1 MTDINAYKSS
11 ATGQEWTIYRGV
23 YYDCHVVS
31 IPQVLGKKLFHE
43 WMTIVAAPT
52 VCQGW
57 QGMYCRQKLDSE
69 IERDKILLDLFGV
82 TKTLVNI
89 DGDPRSIIEQ
99 QILKNGYLIC
109 RVDSYYHPHFHNDYR
124 QNHSP
129 GHKVTVIDFNNDTF
143 TLIDNNGMHSSILT
157 LDRDEMIDSVLSNLY
172 YSYDK
177 EDTFYHLYAPS
188 KDKALRLRS
197 GINEAIEKT
206 MQKFIYSRVDVL
218 NGVHSLSEQFPDALR
233 HTPEIRAY
241 SWLRHVYKTAL
252 TVEFCYNA
260 LLETRLEVLHLW
272 KKNLHCSSDCM
283 FDALGNA
290 STAWKHLKM
299 QCKIAESVGEIRS
312 FSTRV
317 EKALDIILE
326 REAMLHNTLN
336 SPEV

>member
-1 MTDINAYKSS
+1 MTNINTYKSS
-11 ATGQEWTIYRGV
+11 ASGQEWTIYRGV

-31 IPQVLGKKLFHE
+31 IPQVLGQKLFHE

-57 QGMYCRQKLDSE
+57 QAMYCRQKLDSE

-89 DGDPRSIIEQ
+89 DGDPCATIEE

-109 RVDSYYHPHFHNDYR
+109 RVDSYYHPHFHHDYHK
-124 QNHSP
+124 NHSP
-129 GHKVTVIDFNNDTF
+129 GHKVTVIDFDDDSF

-157 LDRDEMIDSVLSNLY
+157 LGRDEMIDSVLSNLY

-177 EDTFYHLYAPS
+177 EDTFYYLCAPT
-188 KDKALRLRS
+188 KDKALQLRS
-197 GINEAIEKT
+197 GINTAIEKT
-206 MQKFIYSRVDVL
+206 MQQFISSRIDVV
-218 NGVHSLSEQFPDALR
+218 NAVHTLAEQFPDALQL
-233 HTPEIRAY
+233 TPEIRAY

-252 TVEFCYNA
+252 TLEFCYNA
-260 LLETRLEVLHLW
+260 LLETRLEVSHLW
-272 KKNLHCSSDCM
+272 EKNLRCSSDCM
-283 FDALGNA
+283 FEALGNA

-299 QCKIAESVGEIRS
+299 QCKTAEAAGEIKS
-312 FSTRV
+312 FSPRV

-326 REAMLHNTLN
+326 REATLHTLLDT
-336 SPEV
+336 PKV